1 MAGLTKIAT
10 FPILLLWSVAYGV
23 PGGIFFK
30 AWAVYERWLYQNR
43 SQIIQW
49 KRYPLRSYRK
59 FTSAVLTHRMR
70 SRPVELAGFTE
81 SQVQA
86 EYKREPFPFLILFS
100 NTLVALVIL
109 PFAALSGIVLGPI
122 HVFRSGWEN
131 WHRNP
136 QPPARGSTA
145 KR

>member
-1 MAGLTKIAT
+1 MAGLIKIAT
-10 FPILLLWSVAYGV
+10 FPILLLWSIAYGV

-30 AWAVYERWLYQNR
+30 AWAVYESWLSRNR

-70 SRPVELAGFTE
+70 SRPVELAGFTD
-81 SQVQA
+81 SQVQT
-86 EYKREPFPFLILFS
+86 EFKREPFPFVILFS
-100 NTLVALVIL
+100 NTLVALIIL

-122 HVFRSGWEN
+122 HVFRNGWEK
-131 WHRNP
+131 WHRHP
-136 QPPARGSTA
+136 QPSANRSPV